1 MMPHILRLRKRRT
14 TFWKR
19 KSYIVIVYSY
29 KSSRFSIGIV
39 VLRPTTIVSSIFK
52 LFRQLELIA
61 YLWQYSCRFVRCNSR
76 LQFNRAIGVDGE
88 HLVSNEAEIIV
99 IKRFISKFLNAM
111 IGSTGFTYELRSI
124 RRLWLYGESKAI
136 TAIGV
141 FGYFVR

>member
-1 MMPHILRLRKRRT
+1 MPHILRLRKRRT
-14 TFWKR
+14 AFWKR
-19 KSYIVIVYSY
+19 KSHLVIVYSY
-29 KSSRFSIGIV
+29 KSPRFSIGIV
-39 VLRPTTIVSSIFK
+39 VLRPTTIVSGIFK

-61 YLWQYSCRFVRCNSR
+61 YLWQHGSRFVRCNSR

-111 IGSTGFTYELRSI
+111 IGSTGFTYELRPI
-124 RRLWLYGESKAI
+124 RRLRLYGESKTI
-136 TAIGV
+136 TAISI